1 MKNSYQPKPI
11 DASDVELPE
20 ELMTLVEELARN
32 VHDMWAQARLD
43 EGWRYGAERN
53 EERMEHPCL
62 VDYDE
67 LPELEREYDRNTALG
82 TLKLVYKLGFKIVK
96 E

>member
-20 ELMTLVEELARN
+20 ELMTLVENLARN

-43 EGWRYGAERN
+43 
-53 EERMEHPCL
+53 
-62 VDYDE
+62 
-67 LPELEREYDRNTALG
+67 
-82 TLKLVYKLGFKIVK
+82 
-96 E
+96 